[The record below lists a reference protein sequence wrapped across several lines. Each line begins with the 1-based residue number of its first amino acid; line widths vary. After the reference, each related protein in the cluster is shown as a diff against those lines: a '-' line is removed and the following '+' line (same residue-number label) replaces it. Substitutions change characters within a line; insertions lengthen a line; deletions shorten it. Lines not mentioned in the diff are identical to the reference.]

1 MKKRVAIVGAG
12 MSGLA
17 CARELV
23 QLGHEVTLYEKSRGP
38 GGRMPTRWL
47 NRDIDPPLGFDH
59 GTQYFQASSPAFVE
73 LIDQAQK
80 VGAVAPWAGSVVNL
94 GYGLSSPHA
103 STTTR

>member
-59 GTQYFQASSPAFVE
+59 GTLS
-73 LIDQAQK
+73 LI
-80 VGAVAPWAGSVVNL
+80 
-94 GYGLSSPHA
+94 HI
-103 STTTR
+103 